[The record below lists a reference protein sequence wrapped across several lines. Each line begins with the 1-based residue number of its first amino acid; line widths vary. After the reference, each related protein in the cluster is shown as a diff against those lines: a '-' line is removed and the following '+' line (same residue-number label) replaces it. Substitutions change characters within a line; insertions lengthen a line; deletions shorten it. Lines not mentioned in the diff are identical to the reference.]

1 MSAVPAK
8 PRPAPPPRGP
18 QLRVVSRPLTRH
30 TLAYCLLLLALGGLA
45 VFATVTLNALAAAD
59 AVRTARL
66 EQEVAEAER
75 RYGDLVAEVAALED
89 PARIEQV
96 AIDQLGM
103 VPADGA
109 RYLVLDRPLP
119 TDDGSAPEVTA
130 GGRTDPLKPV
140 LSAQR

>member
-1 MSAVPAK
+1 MSAVPAGR
-8 PRPAPPPRGP
+8 RPAPSPRSP
-18 QLRVVSRPLTRH
+18 QLRVVSRPPTRH
-30 TLAYCLLLLALGGLA
+30 TLAFCLLLLALGALA

-59 AVRTARL
+59 AVRTAQL

-89 PARIEQV
+89 PARIERV

-109 RYLVLDRPLP
+109 RYVVLDRPLP
-119 TDDGSAPEVTA
+119 ADDDGPPEVTA

-140 LSAQR
+140 LSVQR